1 MGDFAD
7 GISKS
12 IARGEP
18 TGTAMRR
25 TPLEPPRFTQTDSNI
40 GEIVTSA
47 IAGNDTPD
55 WATIFAYW
63 NLSPDEWSVDE
74 GSLRVNAWEGPS
86 AGGDTVIYRQ
96 YKAAIRRRTNADADV
111 QELIKLVQRW
121 KPRRRQLEADTGSC
135 FVVVATDWQIGGEG
149 GTERTVNRLLS
160 TLDDIERR
168 AKQAVKDGAT
178 HLLVPALGDLVEGV
192 FGMYPAQP
200 FTVDLD
206 LSGQVRVARRVL
218 LAWLKRLVPLFSHV
232 TVVGIAGNHGRRG
245 QKVETNYDDNAD
257 IDVVE
262 GLAEVCAESDWGQH
276 IEFVI
281 PRETLVS
288 LVPIC
293 GTNILLAHGDQVRG
307 SSDKLRA
314 WWKEVSFTRF
324 GDSDLGDILI
334 VGHRHHLRIEE
345 VASHR
350 WLMQAPAMDN
360 GSRWYAE
367 IGGGTS
373 NSGVLTFSTSGAS
386 WWGLHICVSG
396 PEGDDT

>member
-1 MGDFAD
+1 MGELNDS
-7 GISKS
+7 ISRS
-12 IARGEP
+12 VARGEP
-18 TGTAMRR
+18 TSAAARR
-25 TPLEPPRFTQTDSNI
+25 QPTEPPRFTQTDTNS
-40 GEIVTSA
+40 GELVTA
-47 IAGNDTPD
+47 PIAGDSHPD
-55 WATIFAYW
+55 WITIFAHW
-63 NLSPDEWSVDE
+63 NLSPDDWSVDE

-86 AGGDTVIYRQ
+86 AAGESVIYRQ
-96 YKAAIRRRTNADADV
+96 YKASVRRRTSADADV
-111 QELIKLVQRW
+111 HALVKQVSKW
-121 KPRRRQLEADTGSC
+121 KSRRRPLVDDESC

-149 GTERTVNRLLS
+149 GTENTVERLMLA
-160 TLDDIERR
+160 LDEIELR
-168 AKQAVKDGAT
+168 AKQAVKAGAT
-178 HLLVPALGDLVEGV
+178 HLLLPALGDLVEGV
-192 FGMYPAQP
+192 SGSYPAQP

-206 LSGQVRVARRVL
+206 LSSQVRVARRVL
-218 LAWLKRLVPLFSHV
+218 LAWLKRLVPLFVNV

-245 QKVETNYDDNAD
+245 SKVETTYDDNAD

-262 GLAEVCAESDWGQH
+262 GLAEVCAESEWGRH

-281 PRETLVS
+281 PRETLMS

-293 GTNILLAHGDQVRG
+293 GTNLLLAHGDSSKG
-307 SSDKLRA
+307 NSDKLRS

-345 VASHR
+345 VACNR

-373 NSGVLTFSTSGAS
+373 NSGVLTFSTAGAR
-386 WWGLHICVSG
+386 WWGLHICG
-396 PEGDDT
+396 PALADGD

>member
-1 MGDFAD
+1 MGDFSD
-7 GISKS
+7 GIGRS

-18 TGTAMRR
+18 TGTAQRR
-25 TPLEPPRFTQTDSNI
+25 VASEPPRFTQTDHNI
-40 GEIVTSA
+40 GELVTA
-47 IAGNDTPD
+47 PIPGDDHPD
-55 WATIFAYW
+55 WVTIFAHW
-63 NLSPDEWSVDE
+63 NLSPDDWSVDE

-86 AGGDTVIYRQ
+86 VGGETVIYRQ
-96 YKAAIRRRTNADADV
+96 YKAAIRRRTSADADV
-111 QELIKLVQRW
+111 ADLIRTVSRW
-121 KPRRRQLEADTGSC
+121 KRRRRESTELGGSC

-149 GTERTVNRLLS
+149 GTERTVNRLMAA
-160 TLDDIERR
+160 LDEIELR
-168 AKQAVKDGAT
+168 ARQAVKEGAD
-178 HLLVPALGDLVEGV
+178 HLLIPALGDLVEGV
-192 FGMYPAQP
+192 FGQYPAQP

-218 LAWLKRLVPLFSHV
+218 LAWLKRLVPLFANV

-245 QKVETNYDDNAD
+245 SKIDTTYDDNAD

-281 PRETLVS
+281 PRETLMS

-293 GTNILLAHGDQVRG
+293 GTNLLLAHGDSTRG
-307 SSDKLRA
+307 SSDKLRG

-324 GDSDLGDILI
+324 GDSDLGDILV

-345 VASHR
+345 VACNR

-373 NSGVLTFSTSGAS
+373 HSGVLTFTTANAR
-386 WWGLHICVSG
+386 WWGLHICGG
-396 PEGDDT
+396 PDDQQ